1 MALVHSKTDFV
12 DNRVTGPSWAAFK
25 VSAKCPGG
33 QVPVLEVRSLSLSLF
48 LSLSLRTLVTRDV
61 SYSRSQEISLALALA
76 LARNSSRMNHPCI
89 TIIIIHSFI
98 IHQISLR

>member
-25 VSAKCPGG
+25 ASAKCPGG

-48 LSLSLRTLVTRDV
+48 LSLSLCVLSSRETSRTLALK
-61 SYSRSQEISLALALA
+61 RSLSL
-76 LARNSSRMNHPCI
+76 
-89 TIIIIHSFI
+89 
-98 IHQISLR
+98 SLSLSLETHHA

>member
-33 QVPVLEVRSLSLSLF
+33 QVPVLEVRSLSLSLSLCVLSSRETSRTLALKRS
-48 LSLSLRTLVTRDV
+48 LSLSL
-61 SYSRSQEISLALALA
+61 SL
-76 LARNSSRMNHPCI
+76 
-89 TIIIIHSFI
+89 
-98 IHQISLR
+98 SLETHHA